1 MSKLAGDDVE
11 FGGISSQQTVHRGL
25 LEDVLLR
32 DLRVRQA
39 PDLGDRRSSVIGCV
53 ETPASASFLRSRSMA
68 SSTADFGAE
77 SLDTSSAYPS
87 LGFGGRL
94 VEVREPCGRRPM
106 RRAVL

>member
-1 MSKLAGDDVE
+1 MSCSAIFESD
-11 FGGISSQQTVHRGL
+11 R
-25 LEDVLLR
+25 LR
-32 DLRVRQA
+32 TSAIAARC
-39 PDLGDRRSSVIGCV
+39 SSVIGCV

-87 LGFGGRL
+87 LGFGGSL